1 MWLLYKRPVSL
12 LQGYRDFSKLL
23 CKETI
28 ASREASVMT
37 RVAPFLVLAPLLIV
51 LFYLPPAV
59 KGGYCVSFVDAFTI
73 TGLLA
78 LSTFF
83 LMLLGL
89 DGASSFGGMGSSREA
104 FISAL
109 VEPAMV
115 LTIFSVSMMAGD
127 LGVGQAG
134 VNLAQHFPQEHMASC
149 LFAAIS
155 FFILLIAE
163 NGRIPVDNPET
174 HLELTMVHEA
184 MILDITGVYLAI
196 RMVDSGSCNAREAEC
211 NALSNPYYDLERL
224 GIHFVASPRHADM
237 MLLSGVLTFDM
248 LPHVLD
254 AWEQIPEPKWCITLG
269 DCPVMQA
276 PFERSFAITV
286 SASEHLPVA
295 YHIPGCP
302 RARSGLSKGFWA
314 FWGILKPDR
323 DNDLLIPSS
332 VPLCYTETTFAT
344 QR

>member
-1 MWLLYKRPVSL
+1 MLYFLTIALLLILAPILLSFIKAVKMWLLYKRPVSL

-23 CKETI
+23 EKETVI
-28 ASREASVMT
+28 SEEASAMT
-37 RVAPFLVLAPLLIV
+37 RVAPFLVLSPLLVV

-59 KGGYCVSFVDAFTI
+59 QGAYYVSFVDAFTI

-89 DGASSFGGMGSSREA
+89 DSASSFGGMGSSREA

-109 VEPAMV
+109 VEPAMI
-115 LTIFSVSMMAGD
+115 LTIFSVSMMGGD

-134 VNLAQHFPQEHMASC
+134 VNLAQHFPKEHMASY

-184 MILDITGVYLAI
+184 MILDLTGVYLAI
-196 RMVDSGSCNAREAEC
+196 IETAASVKFVIFASLFASLFLPFGMEFAWPV
-211 NALSNPYYDLERL
+211 ALAIFVGKLFAVALAVALIEVNTAKLRLFKVPNLL
-224 GIHFVASPRHADM
+224 GIAIVFAF
-237 MLLSGVLTFDM
+237 LSLITFYVLG
-248 LPHVLD
+248 
-254 AWEQIPEPKWCITLG
+254 A
-269 DCPVMQA
+269 
-276 PFERSFAITV
+276 
-286 SASEHLPVA
+286 
-295 YHIPGCP
+295 
-302 RARSGLSKGFWA
+302 
-314 FWGILKPDR
+314 
-323 DNDLLIPSS
+323 
-332 VPLCYTETTFAT
+332 
-344 QR
+344 